1 MDKKVNVTQV
11 ARELNLSVSTVSRA
25 ISGNGRISP
34 ATRKRIEEYLQTR
47 ELVLNTREKRYTDIV
62 TKTISVVLPGEK
74 DFASM
79 PYFFNIFLSVYDYF
93 SIRGY
98 QVNLIRIL
106 PNDISNLV
114 KAVEDHAMDG
124 VILSRMV
131 DSNDEIVYLKKMG
144 VPFVVVGPYNDRSVL
159 RVDNDNENA
168 CYEITNSILHK
179 GLNRIAV
186 MCANRGHQINKIR
199 LNGIIRA
206 HVENH
211 MLLDREFVFYDTDSS
226 YIAEMAVEN
235 TMAAHMDCI
244 ICMDDNICMGILRV
258 LRKKGIEVPDDI
270 KLVSLHNSSIL
281 DDWYP
286 PISCIS
292 IDVDELGKEAGRILY
307 EYLTKSNKSS
317 WSILGYEIKMK
328 DSTN

>member
-98 QVNLIRIL
+98 QVNLIRIM

>member
-79 PYFFNIFLSVYDYF
+79 PYFFNIFLSGYDYF

-270 KLVSLHNSSIL
+270 KLVSLHNSPIL

-292 IDVDELGKEAGRILY
+292 IDVDELGMEAARILY
-307 EYLTKSNKSS
+307 EYLTKANKSS

-328 DSTN
+328 DSMN

>member
-34 ATRKRIEEYLQTR
+34 ATRKRVEEYLQTR

>member
-98 QVNLIRIL
+98 QVNLIRIM

-226 YIAEMAVEN
+226 YIAEMAVET

-244 ICMDDNICMGILRV
+244 ICMDDNICIGILKI

-270 KLVSLHNSSIL
+270 KLVSLHNSPIL

-286 PISCIS
+286 PM
-292 IDVDELGKEAGRILY
+292 VNFRI
-307 EYLTKSNKSS
+307 
-317 WSILGYEIKMK
+317 
-328 DSTN
+328 

>member
-226 YIAEMAVEN
+226 YIAEMAVET

-244 ICMDDNICMGILRV
+244 ICMDDNICIGILKI

-270 KLVSLHNSSIL
+270 KLVSLHNSPIL

-292 IDVDELGKEAGRILY
+292 IDVDELGMEAARILY
-307 EYLTKSNKSS
+307 EYLTKANKSS

-328 DSTN
+328 DSMN

>member
-34 ATRKRIEEYLQTR
+34 ATRKRVEEYLQTR

-270 KLVSLHNSSIL
+270 KLVSLHNSPIL

>member
-34 ATRKRIEEYLQTR
+34 ATRKRVEEYLQTK
-47 ELVLNTREKRYTDIV
+47 ELVLNTREKHYTDIV

-74 DFASM
+74 NFASM

-131 DSNDEIVYLKKMG
+131 DNNDEIVYLKKMG
-144 VPFVVVGPYNDRSVL
+144 VPFVVVGPYDDRSVL
-159 RVDNDNENA
+159 RVDNDNEHA

-226 YIAEMAVEN
+226 YIAEMAVET

-244 ICMDDNICMGILRV
+244 ICMDDNICIGILKI

-270 KLVSLHNSSIL
+270 KLVSLHNSPIL

-292 IDVDELGKEAGRILY
+292 IDVDELGMEAARILY
-307 EYLTKSNKSS
+307 EYLTKANKSS

-328 DSTN
+328 DSMN

>member
-244 ICMDDNICMGILRV
+244 ICMDDNICID
-258 LRKKGIEVPDDI
+258 RKSV
-270 KLVSLHNSSIL
+270 V
-281 DDWYP
+281 
-286 PISCIS
+286 
-292 IDVDELGKEAGRILY
+292 
-307 EYLTKSNKSS
+307 
-317 WSILGYEIKMK
+317 
-328 DSTN
+328 

>member
-131 DSNDEIVYLKKMG
+131 DNNDEIVYLKKMG
-144 VPFVVVGPYNDRSVL
+144 VPFVVVGPYDDRSVL
-159 RVDNDNENA
+159 RVDNDNEHA

>member
-98 QVNLIRIL
+98 QVNLLRIM

-131 DSNDEIVYLKKMG
+131 DNNDEIVYLKKMG
-144 VPFVVVGPYNDRSVL
+144 VPFVVVGPYDDRSVL
-159 RVDNDNENA
+159 RVDNDNEHA

-226 YIAEMAVEN
+226 YIAEMAVET

-244 ICMDDNICMGILRV
+244 ICMDDNICIGILKI

-270 KLVSLHNSSIL
+270 KLVSLHNSPIL

-292 IDVDELGKEAGRILY
+292 IDVDELGMEAARILY
-307 EYLTKSNKSS
+307 EYLTKANKSS

-328 DSTN
+328 DSMN

>member
-34 ATRKRIEEYLQTR
+34 ATRKRVEEYLQTR

-98 QVNLIRIL
+98 QVNLIRIM

-131 DSNDEIVYLKKMG
+131 DNNDEIVYLKKMG
-144 VPFVVVGPYNDRSVL
+144 VPFVVVGPYDDRSVL

-226 YIAEMAVEN
+226 YIAEMAVET

-244 ICMDDNICMGILRV
+244 ICMDDNICIGILKI

-270 KLVSLHNSSIL
+270 KLVSLHNSPIL

-292 IDVDELGKEAGRILY
+292 IDVDELGMEAARILY
-307 EYLTKSNKSS
+307 EYLTKANKSS

-328 DSTN
+328 DSMN

>member
-226 YIAEMAVEN
+226 YIAEMAVET

-244 ICMDDNICMGILRV
+244 ICMDDNICIGILKI

-270 KLVSLHNSSIL
+270 KLVSLHNSPIL

>member
-144 VPFVVVGPYNDRSVL
+144 VPFVVVGPYDDRSVL

-244 ICMDDNICMGILRV
+244 ICMDDNICMGILRI

>member
-131 DSNDEIVYLKKMG
+131 DNNDEIVYLKKMG
-144 VPFVVVGPYNDRSVL
+144 VPFVVVGPYDDRSVL
-159 RVDNDNENA
+159 RVDNDNEHA

-226 YIAEMAVEN
+226 YIAEMAVET

-244 ICMDDNICMGILRV
+244 ICMDDNICIGILKI

-270 KLVSLHNSSIL
+270 KLVSLHNSPIL